1 MIDKSL
7 NTRPTLRGHYS
18 LIQFCP
24 DAARLEVANIGVAL
38 FCAEQE
44 FFGVK
49 LSSEHRRITQM
60 FGRGDRDLARLRTSK
75 EALEERLLDSKRA
88 IRNIED
94 LDKLASLQVNQ
105 IRMTTF
111 MPCRVTTAPNED
123 LSRLFD
129 ELVGTTPSPPSKD
142 KKLFPTLELLF
153 TRLESEGRAEL
164 NYSTK
169 LPVFGQEFKVP
180 FAYRNGVLNLV
191 KPKSF
196 SQKAPQHALDLAI
209 RGDLINKHGVE
220 DATSP
225 RLVVVSKFRPDC
237 DPDFILHVDEVFKE
251 YRVKHVRQSEIDQ
264 FAKLVEAEAHA

>member
-1 MIDKSL
+1 MINKSP
-7 NTRPTLRGHYS
+7 NTTPTSRGHYS

-38 FCAEQE
+38 FCAEQD
-44 FFGVK
+44 FFGVR
-49 LSSEHRRITQM
+49 LSNEQRRITQM
-60 FGRGDRDLARLRTSK
+60 FGRGDRDLARLRTSR

-105 IRMTTF
+105 IRMTKF
-111 MPCRVTTAPNED
+111 MPCRVTPAPNED

-129 ELVGTTPSPPSKD
+129 ELVGTTLSPPSKD
-142 KKLFPTLELLF
+142 KKLFPTLESLF
-153 TRLESEGRAEL
+153 ARLESEGRAEL

-237 DPDFILHVDEVFKE
+237 DPDFISHVDEVFKE

-264 FAKLVEAEAHA
+264 FANLVESEAHA

>member
-1 MIDKSL
+1 MIIKL
-7 NTRPTLRGHYS
+7 PTTTPTLRGQYS

-24 DAARLEVANIGVAL
+24 DAARLELANIGVAL
-38 FCAEQE
+38 FCAEQK

-49 LSSEHRRITQM
+49 LSNEHRRITQM
-60 FGRGDRDLARLRTSK
+60 FGRGDLDLARLRTGK
-75 EALEERLLDSKRA
+75 EALEERLLDSKRP

-94 LDKLASLQVNQ
+94 LNRLASLQVNQ

-111 MPCRVTTAPNED
+111 MPCRVTLSPNED

-129 ELVGTTPSPPSKD
+129 ELVGTTHGLPSKD
-142 KKLFPTLELLF
+142 KKLFPTLESLF

-209 RGDLINKHGVE
+209 RGDLINRHGVD

-225 RLVVVSKFRPDC
+225 RLVVVSKFRADC
-237 DPDFILHVDEVFKE
+237 DPDFISHVDEVLNE
-251 YRVKHVRQSEIDQ
+251 YRVKHVRQSEIDE
-264 FAKLVEAEAHA
+264 FASLVEAEAHA

>member
-1 MIDKSL
+1 MIDKSP
-7 NTRPTLRGHYS
+7 NTKPTLRGHYS

-60 FGRGDRDLARLRTSK
+60 FGRGDRDLVRLRSSK
-75 EALEERLLDSKRA
+75 DALEERLVDSKRS

-105 IRMTTF
+105 IRMTRF
-111 MPCRVTTAPNED
+111 MPCRVTPAPNED
-123 LSRLFD
+123 LLRLFN
-129 ELVGTTPSPPSKD
+129 ELVGTPPSPPSQD
-142 KKLFPTLELLF
+142 KKLFPTLESLF

-196 SQKAPQHALDLAI
+196 GQKAPQHALDLAI
-209 RGDLINKHGVE
+209 RGDLINKHSVE
-220 DATSP
+220 GDKNP

-237 DPDFILHVDEVFKE
+237 DPDFISHVDEVFSE

-264 FAKLVEAEAHA
+264 FANLVEAEAHA

>member
-1 MIDKSL
+1 MIDKSVI
-7 NTRPTLRGHYS
+7 TKPAFRGHYS

-24 DAARLEVANIGVAL
+24 DATRLEVANIGVAL
-38 FCAEQE
+38 FCAERE

-49 LSSEHRRITQM
+49 LSNEHRRITQM
-60 FGRGDRDLARLRTSK
+60 FGRGNRDLARLRTNK

-111 MPCRVTTAPNED
+111 MPCRVTPAPNED
-123 LSRLFD
+123 LLRLFD
-129 ELVGTTPSPPSKD
+129 ELVGTTLCQPSRD
-142 KKLFPTLELLF
+142 KKLFPTLESLF
-153 TRLESEGRAEL
+153 TRLEYEGRAEL

-191 KPKSF
+191 KPKYF
-196 SQKAPQHALDLAI
+196 SQKTPQHALDLAI

-220 DATSP
+220 DATSTL
-225 RLVVVSKFRPDC
+225 LVVVSKFRPDC
-237 DPDFILHVDEVFKE
+237 DPDFILHVDEVFNE
-251 YRVKHVRQSEIDQ
+251 YRVKHVRQSEIDE
-264 FAKLVEAEAHA
+264 FAKIVESEAHV

>member
-1 MIDKSL
+1 MIDKSQT
-7 NTRPTLRGHYS
+7 TRPTVRGHYS

-38 FCAEQE
+38 FCAERE

-49 LSSEHRRITQM
+49 LSNEHRRITQM

-75 EALEERLLDSKRA
+75 QALEERLLDPKRE
-88 IRNIED
+88 IRNLED

-111 MPCRVTTAPNED
+111 MPCRVTPTPNED
-123 LSRLFD
+123 LLRLFE
-129 ELVGTTPSPPSKD
+129 ELVGTTHGQPSKD
-142 KKLFPTLELLF
+142 KKLFPTLESLF

-191 KPKSF
+191 KPKYF
-196 SQKAPQHALDLAI
+196 SQRAPQHALDLAI
-209 RGDLINKHGVE
+209 RGDLINKHGVD

-225 RLVVVSKFRPDC
+225 RLVVVSKFRLDC
-237 DPDFILHVDEVFKE
+237 DPDFISHVDEVFGE
-251 YRVKHVRQSEIDQ
+251 YRVKHVRQSEIDD
-264 FAKLVEAEAHA
+264 FANAVEAEAHA

>member
-1 MIDKSL
+1 MTDKSP
-7 NTRPTLRGHYS
+7 NTRTILRGHYS
-18 LIQFCP
+18 LIQYCP

-38 FCAEQE
+38 FCAERE

-75 EALEERLLDSKRA
+75 DAIEERLLDSKPS
-88 IRNIED
+88 IRNIEE
-94 LDKLASLQVNQ
+94 LNKLASLQVNQ

-111 MPCRVTTAPNED
+111 MPCRVTSAPNED

-129 ELVGTTPSPPSKD
+129 DLVGTTPSPTSKD
-142 KKLFPTLELLF
+142 KKLFPTLESLF

-191 KPKSF
+191 KPKYF

-209 RGDLINKHGVE
+209 RGDLINRHGIA
-220 DATSP
+220 DDTSS

-237 DPDFILHVDEVFKE
+237 APDFISHVDEVFKE

-264 FAKLVEAEAHA
+264 FANLVETEAVA

>member
-1 MIDKSL
+1 MIDKSP

-18 LIQFCP
+18 LIQYCP

-38 FCAEQE
+38 FCAERE

-49 LSSEHRRITQM
+49 LSSENRRITQM
-60 FGRGDRDLARLRTSK
+60 FGRGDRDLVRLRTSK
-75 EALEERLLDSKRA
+75 DALEERLLDSKPS
-88 IRNIED
+88 IRNIEE
-94 LDKLASLQVNQ
+94 LNKLASLQVNQ

-111 MPCRVTTAPNED
+111 MPCRVTSAPNED

-129 ELVGTTPSPPSKD
+129 DLVGTTPSPTSKD
-142 KKLFPTLELLF
+142 KKLFPTLESLF

-169 LPVFGQEFKVP
+169 LPLFGQEFKVP
-180 FAYRNGVLNLV
+180 FAYRNAVLNLV
-191 KPKSF
+191 KPKYF

-209 RGDLINKHGVE
+209 RGDLINRHGIE
-220 DATSP
+220 DDTSS

-237 DPDFILHVDEVFKE
+237 APDFISHVDEVFKE

-264 FAKLVEAEAHA
+264 FANLVETEAIA

>member
-1 MIDKSL
+1 MIDKSP
-7 NTRPTLRGHYS
+7 NTKPTLRGHYS

-38 FCAEQE
+38 FCAEQN

-49 LSSEHRRITQM
+49 LSNEHRRITQM
-60 FGRGDRDLARLRTSK
+60 FGRGDLDLARLRTSK

-88 IRNIED
+88 IRNIHD

-111 MPCRVTTAPNED
+111 MPCRLTPVPSED

-129 ELVGTTPSPPSKD
+129 ELVGPTLSPACKD
-142 KKLFPTLELLF
+142 KKLFPTLESLF
-153 TRLESEGRAEL
+153 ARLESEGRAEL

-180 FAYRNGVLNLV
+180 FAYRNGSLNLV

-209 RGDLINKHGVE
+209 RGDLINRHGVE
-220 DATSP
+220 NATSP
-225 RLVVVSKFRPDC
+225 QLVVVSKFRPDC
-237 DPDFILHVDEVFKE
+237 DPDFISHVDEVFKE
-251 YRVKHVRQSEIDQ
+251 YRVKHVRQSEVDQ
-264 FAKLVEAEAHA
+264 FANLVEEEAHA

>member
-1 MIDKSL
+1 MIDKSP
-7 NTRPTLRGHYS
+7 NTRPTLRGYYS
-18 LIQFCP
+18 LIPFCP

-38 FCAEQE
+38 FCAQQE

-49 LSSEHRRITQM
+49 LSSEHRRISQM
-60 FGRGDRDLARLRTSK
+60 FGRWDRDLVRLRTSK
-75 EALEERLLDSKRA
+75 DALEERLLDSKRS

-105 IRMTTF
+105 IRMTKF
-111 MPCRVTTAPNED
+111 MPCRVTSAPNED

-129 ELVGTTPSPPSKD
+129 ELVGTTPSPPNKD
-142 KKLFPTLELLF
+142 KKLFPTLESLF
-153 TRLESEGRAEL
+153 VRLESEGRAEL

-169 LPVFGQEFKVP
+169 LPIFGQEFKVP
-180 FAYRNGVLNLV
+180 FAYRNGALNLV

-209 RGDLINKHGVE
+209 RGNLINKHGVE
-220 DATSP
+220 NDTNS

-237 DPDFILHVDEVFKE
+237 DPEFN
-251 YRVKHVRQSEIDQ
+251 
-264 FAKLVEAEAHA
+264 FAC

>member
-1 MIDKSL
+1 MIDKSP

-38 FCAEQE
+38 FCADQE

-75 EALEERLLDSKRA
+75 KALAERLLDSKRA

-220 DATSP
+220 NATSP

>member
-1 MIDKSL
+1 MIDKSP

-38 FCAEQE
+38 FCADQE

-75 EALEERLLDSKRA
+75 KALAERLLDSKRA

-129 ELVGTTPSPPSKD
+129 ELVGMKLSPPRKD

-196 SQKAPQHALDLAI
+196 SQKAPQHAFDLAI

>member
-1 MIDKSL
+1 MIDKSP

-60 FGRGDRDLARLRTSK
+60 FGRGDRDLVRLRTSK
-75 EALEERLLDSKRA
+75 DALEDRLLDSKRS
-88 IRNIED
+88 ISNIED

-105 IRMTTF
+105 IRMTSF
-111 MPCRVTTAPNED
+111 MPCRVSLVPIED

-129 ELVGTTPSPPSKD
+129 ELVGTRPSPPSKD
-142 KKLFPTLELLF
+142 KKLFPTLESLF

-180 FAYRNGVLNLV
+180 FAYCNGVLNLV

-220 DATSP
+220 DDTSS

-237 DPDFILHVDEVFKE
+237 DPDFISHVDEVFKE
-251 YRVKHVRQSEIDQ
+251 YRVKHVRQTEIDQ
-264 FAKLVEAEAHA
+264 FANLVEAEAHA